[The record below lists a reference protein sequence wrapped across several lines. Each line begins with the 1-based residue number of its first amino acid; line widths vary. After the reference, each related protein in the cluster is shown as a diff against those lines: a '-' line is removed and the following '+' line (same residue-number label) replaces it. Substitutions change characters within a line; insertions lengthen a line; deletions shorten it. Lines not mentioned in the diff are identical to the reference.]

1 MRAVLSFLRES
12 VAASTT
18 AMTKAYGLAES
29 GKRSNMTGIPARTEV
44 VCVHQKRGSAL
55 SKAGICS
62 TIALCVGL
70 SAHVAAD
77 DWPAPQVREVFSANR
92 SYFVRITPGE
102 SWGETWGFA
111 GQKVGRHAQAQFFGE
126 QPDKS
131 YRLEATVDLPNPVAP
146 VDFFVSNKGDLV
158 TVDNWHNRGY
168 GAVLV
173 LVHFDGKLVK
183 AYKLT
188 DLFTKKEIDTF
199 SQSVSSIL
207 WHKGATFVNEEQ
219 NIFYMGYREAPD
231 YRELILKLKDGSV
244 TMCARPPLIQQKSPR
259 CWSPPGS

>member
-1 MRAVLSFLRES
+1 MIDKHTQTSDYISNGWNPCKNRGCLRS
-12 VAASTT
+12 A
-18 AMTKAYGLAES
+18 
-29 GKRSNMTGIPARTEV
+29 
-44 VCVHQKRGSAL
+44 KRGSAL
-55 SKAGICS
+55 IRAGIFS
-62 TIALCVGL
+62 TIALCLGL
-70 SAHVAAD
+70 STHVVAD

-92 SYFVRITPGE
+92 SYFIRITPGE

-111 GQKVGRHAQAQFFGE
+111 GQKVGKHAQAQFFSE

-131 YRLEATVDLPNPVAP
+131 YRLEGTIDLPNPVAP

-173 LVHFDGKLVK
+173 LVHSNGKLVK
-183 AYKLT
+183 AYKLA
-188 DLFTKKEIDTF
+188 DLFPKKEIDSF

-207 WHKGATFVNEEQ
+207 WHKGPTFINEEQ
-219 NIFYMGYREAPD
+219 NIFYMGYREPPD

-244 TMCARPPLIQQKSPR
+244 TLCARPPLIQQKGPR
-259 CWSPPGS
+259 CWSPPLASSN